1 MKSLP
6 TISRVLS
13 LILICGTTC
22 ANNNGF
28 LPGDAF
34 FPTTLTSD
42 DVGRLDA
49 KNANS
54 LVFDYSPLG
63 GYEMAF
69 CGYAGYF
76 RARLPNLGDEFIR
89 NLRKAYNHVRENYE
103 DRKLIEVRS
112 NGKTTLKETNGMRVL
127 FYPQEFEFPK
137 HKLGLQYN
145 EAWVEEVMK
154 FGHSRGLMRLC
165 CLVPDP
171 DAIMESWRDA
181 KDVPALQAELPKVEL
196 KPVPETLEP
205 ITIRVPVKAYVLD
218 SRPLIRYFN
227 PPADDAE
234 HIGVLCVSS
243 TGIEEIS
250 YEDDSWHREEVSP

>member
-1 MKSLP
+1 MKFLLA
-6 TISRVLS
+6 IVRVLP
-13 LILICGTTC
+13 LILICGTAC

-34 FPTTLTSD
+34 FPTELTSE

-54 LVFDYSPLG
+54 LIFDYSPLG

-76 RARLPNLGDEFIR
+76 RARLPNLGEPFVR
-89 NLRKAYNHVRENYE
+89 NLRKAYDHVRENYE
-103 DRKLIEVRS
+103 ERKLIETRT
-112 NGKTTLKETNGMRVL
+112 NGKTTLRETNGVRVL
-127 FYPQEFEFPK
+127 FYPEEFEFPK
-137 HKLGLQYN
+137 RKLGLQYN
-145 EAWVEEVMK
+145 EGWVEEVMK
-154 FGHSRGLMRLC
+154 FGHPRGMMRLC
-165 CLVPDP
+165 CLVHDA

-181 KDVPALQAELPKVEL
+181 KDVPGLQAELPQLEL

-205 ITIRVPVKAYVLD
+205 ITILRPVKAYVLD

-227 PPADDAE
+227 PPEDDVE
-234 HIGVLCVSS
+234 HIGVVCVSS
-243 TGIEEIS
+243 TGIEEVS
-250 YEDDSWHREEVSP
+250 YKDGEWKRDEVEP